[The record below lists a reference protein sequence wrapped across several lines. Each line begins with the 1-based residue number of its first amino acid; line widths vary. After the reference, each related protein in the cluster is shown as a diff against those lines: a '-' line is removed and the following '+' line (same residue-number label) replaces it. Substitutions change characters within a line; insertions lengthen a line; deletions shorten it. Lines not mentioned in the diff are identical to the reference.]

1 MTITNQRLRNL
12 TTGIIH
18 TNVIDIHT
26 DLAAFT
32 GIEAMTH
39 QLPALID
46 AIAPYLKSKLT
57 EPKFWDG
64 KYDPTHIGETEIDA
78 MSHQE
83 LDKAGLL

>member
-12 TTGIIH
+12 TTGRLH
-18 TNVIDIHT
+18 TCMPNIYA

-32 GIEAMTH
+32 GIQPLTH
-39 QLPALID
+39 QLPALLD

-57 EPKFWDG
+57 DPRFWDN
-64 KYDPTHIGETEIDA
+64 KYDPTHVGETEIDA
-78 MSHQE
+78 MSPQE